1 MTQLNFNA
9 LEQRAGIVFATGY
22 NPQALTPL
30 AKQMAMDSELV
41 TTPNAGVLS
50 LFTTYV
56 DPKLIETLVTPMRM
70 AEIFGETKKGDWTT
84 QTAHFPVI
92 ESTGET
98 SSYGDYSNNGQAGV
112 NVNWPMRQPY
122 HYQTIIRLGEK
133 EMAMAGAAKIDW
145 SSRKQIAA
153 ALTLNKFQNKSYIYG
168 IDGLQNY
175 GILNDPDSLPNVTS
189 TPWGA
194 MDGQGVYDSIQGK
207 LYSELIKQTNG
218 HVEAS
223 TPMVLLLSPKNEVN
237 LHKTNQYNVNVYDQ
251 LNKNF
256 PNLEIRSIPE
266 FSTDAGEIVKL
277 IVREYEGQETLD
289 LSFTE
294 KMRVHAMIP
303 ELSSWKQKRSQGT
316 FGCIIYRPMFIASML
331 VS

>member
-41 TTPNAGVLS
+41 TAPNAGVLS

-133 EMAMAGAAKIDW
+133 EMATAGAAKIDW

-175 GILNDPDSLPNVTS
+175 GILNDPNSLPNVTS
-189 TPWGA
+189 TPWEA
-194 MDGQGVYDSIQGK
+194 MDGQGVYDSIQSK
-207 LYSELIKQTNG
+207 LYGELIKQTNG

-266 FSTDAGEIVKL
+266 FSTDAGEVVKL

-289 LSFTE
+289 LGFTE

-303 ELSSWKQKRSQGT
+303 GLSSWEQKRSQGT

>member
-98 SSYGDYSNNGQAGV
+98 SSYGDYNNNGAVGV

-189 TPWGA
+189 TPWEA

-207 LYSELIKQTNG
+207 LYGELIKQNNG
-218 HVEAS
+218 LVEAS

-266 FSTDAGEIVKL
+266 FSTDAGEVVKL

>member
-22 NPQALTPL
+22 NPQALTTL

-175 GILNDPDSLPNVTS
+175 GILNDPDSLPNVAS
-189 TPWGA
+189 TPWEA
-194 MDGQGVYDSIQGK
+194 MDGQGVYDSIQSK
-207 LYSELIKQTNG
+207 LYGELIKQTNG

-266 FSTDAGEIVKL
+266 FSTDAGEVVKL

>member
-112 NVNWPMRQPY
+112 NVNWPERQPY
-122 HYQTIIRLGEK
+122 HYQTIIRLGER

-145 SSRKQIAA
+145 SSRKQMAGV
-153 ALTLNKFQNKSYIYG
+153 LTLNKFQNKSYIYG
-168 IDGLQNY
+168 IDGLKNY
-175 GILNDPDSLPNVTS
+175 GILNDPSALPSITS
-189 TPWGA
+189 TPWAA
-194 MDGQGVYDSIQGK
+194 MDGEGVYESIRK
-207 LYSELIKQTNG
+207 LYTELIKQTRG
-218 HVEAS
+218 HVDKN
-223 TPMVLLLSPKNEVN
+223 TPMVLLLSPDQETN
-237 LHKTNQYNVNVYDQ
+237 LTKTNQYNVNVTDQ
-251 LNKNF
+251 LSKNF

-266 FSTDAGEIVKL
+266 FSTDAGEVVKL

>member
-56 DPKLIETLVTPMRM
+56 DPKLIETLVIPMRM

-84 QTAHFPVI
+84 QTAYFPVI

-189 TPWGA
+189 TPWEA

-218 HVEAS
+218 HVETS
-223 TPMVLLLSPKNEVN
+223 TPMVLLLSPENEVN

>member
-189 TPWGA
+189 TPWAA
-194 MDGQGVYDSIQGK
+194 MDGEGVYESIRK
-207 LYSELIKQTNG
+207 LYSELIKQTDGLVDKN
-218 HVEAS
+218 
-223 TPMVLLLSPKNEVN
+223 TPMVMLLSPDQETN
-237 LHKTNQYNVNVYDQ
+237 LTKTNQYNVNVTDQ
-251 LNKNF
+251 LSKNF
-256 PNLEIRSIPE
+256 PNLEIRSVPE
-266 FSTDAGEIVKL
+266 FSTDAGEVVKL

>member
-153 ALTLNKFQNKSYIYG
+153 VLTLNKFQNKSYIYG

-175 GILNDPDSLPNVTS
+175 GILNDPSALPNITS
-189 TPWGA
+189 TPWDA
-194 MDGQGVYDSIQGK
+194 MDGEGVYESIRK

-218 HVEAS
+218 LVDKN
-223 TPMVLLLSPKNEVN
+223 TPMVMLLSPDQETN
-237 LHKTNQYNVNVYDQ
+237 LTKTNQYNVNVTDQ
-251 LNKNF
+251 LSKNF
-256 PNLEIRSIPE
+256 PNLEIRSVPE

>member
-189 TPWGA
+189 TPWEA
-194 MDGQGVYDSIQGK
+194 MDGQGVYDSIQSK
-207 LYSELIKQTNG
+207 LYGELIKQTNG

-266 FSTDAGEIVKL
+266 FSTEAGEVVKL

>member
-22 NPQALTPL
+22 SPQALTPL
-30 AKQMAMDSELV
+30 ARQMAMDSELV

-133 EMAMAGAAKIDW
+133 EMAMAGVAKIDW

-175 GILNDPDSLPNVTS
+175 GILNDPDTLPSITS
-189 TPWGA
+189 TPWA
-194 MDGQGVYDSIQGK
+194 VMDGEGVYESIRK
-207 LYSELIKQTNG
+207 LYTELIKQTQG
-218 HVEAS
+218 HVDKN
-223 TPMVLLLSPKNEVN
+223 TPMVMLLSPDQETN
-237 LHKTNQYNVNVYDQ
+237 LTKTNQYNVNVTDQ
-251 LNKNF
+251 LSKNF

-266 FSTDAGEIVKL
+266 FSTDAGEVVKL

-316 FGCIIYRPMFIASML
+316 YGCIVYRPLFIASML

>member
-30 AKQMAMDSELV
+30 ARQMAMDSELV

-175 GILNDPDSLPNVTS
+175 GILNDPDTLPSITS
-189 TPWGA
+189 TPWA
-194 MDGQGVYDSIQGK
+194 DMDGEGVYESIRK
-207 LYSELIKQTNG
+207 LYTELIKQTSG
-218 HVEAS
+218 HVDKN
-223 TPMVLLLSPKNEVN
+223 TPMVLLLSPDQETN
-237 LHKTNQYNVNVYDQ
+237 LTKTNQYNVNVTDQ
-251 LNKNF
+251 LSKNF

-266 FSTDAGEIVKL
+266 FSTDAGEVVKL